1 MHISD
6 FLSRHP
12 IEDGES
18 PYETIPIAFQL
29 IEEIMKIEEND
40 NKELCWATDY

>member
-12 IEDGES
+12 VENGES
-18 PYETIPIAFQL
+18 PHEIIPIAFQL
-29 IEEIMKIEEND
+29 IEQIMKIKRKMKREN
-40 NKELCWATDY
+40 